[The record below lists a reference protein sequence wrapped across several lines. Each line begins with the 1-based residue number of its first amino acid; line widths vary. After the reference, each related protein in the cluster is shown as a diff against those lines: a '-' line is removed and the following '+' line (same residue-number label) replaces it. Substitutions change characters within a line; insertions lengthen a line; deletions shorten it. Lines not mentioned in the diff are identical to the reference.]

1 MARESIA
8 GTILPAWDVDDRE
21 LVAQRFFF
29 KVSQARVGYVIQ
41 VAVPEHL
48 KERLMVDC
56 DDEVGASDDKVS
68 GFVQTLDNGKRF
80 PFYWSVTRFG

>member
-1 MARESIA
+1 M
-8 GTILPAWDVDDRE
+8 
-21 LVAQRFFF
+21 
-29 KVSQARVGYVIQ
+29 
-41 VAVPEHL
+41 AVPEHL

-80 PFYWSVTRFG
+80 PFNWSVARFG